1 MGDPEVRRSTLD
13 VHSLNT
19 QVAGAGLDTSPQCE
33 DKESTPVHAPA
44 KKSVS
49 FVTDDE
55 ADANPTSTDNADSVP
70 NLNVFKRTRSL
81 GLPGTARNDEERAV
95 EEECLIVKKDD
106 DEQTME
112 GMSQRDTLIWS
123 ERARMVALIS
133 AAYSISV
140 FAVSL
145 TGAIALD
152 SASLLSLSLEA
163 LADFL
168 GDCLVFW
175 RFSGDIDEATGQ
187 IYDKQVRTLLNCY
200 GCPHFF
206 VSQASVLISGV
217 MLTSCI
223 IVAAGA
229 IRKLAHA
236 KHPHT
241 THWVLYI
248 HGVIFVIS
256 SVLTAFKVW
265 IARAIK
271 SNVLML
277 DAVTGGVVAFL
288 SGMYIVNAYL
298 ANRYPETW
306 FLDSS
311 MALIASAFIIIMACR
326 TLHNNDFTT
335 RTFWEHPEFSK
346 GNFAS
351 GTPRERTRARNAA
364 ANDGSYT
371 V

>member
-1 MGDPEVRRSTLD
+1 MGDPEVE
-13 VHSLNT
+13 
-19 QVAGAGLDTSPQCE
+19 GAGLDTSPQCE

-44 KKSVS
+44 NKSVA

-55 ADANPTSTDNADSVP
+55 ADANPTSTDNVDGVP
-70 NLNVFKRTRSL
+70 AAPVVFKRTRSL
-81 GLPGTARNDEERAV
+81 DLPGTARNDEDYVE
-95 EEECLIVKKDD
+95 EEECLIVKQDED
-106 DEQTME
+106 DEEETMA
-112 GMSQRDTLIWS
+112 GMSQREIQMWS

-140 FAVSL
+140 FAVSMA
-145 TGAIALD
+145 GAIALD

-163 LADFL
+163 MADFL

-175 RFSGDIDEATGQ
+175 RFSGDIDEATGK
-187 IYDKQVRTLLNCY
+187 IYDKQVRTLPNYY

-223 IVAAGA
+223 IVTSGA
-229 IRKLAHA
+229 VRKLAHA

-256 SVLTAFKVW
+256 FVLTAFKVW

-298 ANRYPETW
+298 AHRYPETW
-306 FLDSS
+306 FLDST
-311 MALIASAFIIIMACR
+311 MALIASAFIIFMACR
-326 TLHNNDFTT
+326 TLHANDFTN
-335 RTFWEHPEFSK
+335 RTFWEHPEFAK

-351 GTPRERTRARNAA
+351 GTPRERTRRQHAA
-364 ANDGSYT
+364 ANDGSCT